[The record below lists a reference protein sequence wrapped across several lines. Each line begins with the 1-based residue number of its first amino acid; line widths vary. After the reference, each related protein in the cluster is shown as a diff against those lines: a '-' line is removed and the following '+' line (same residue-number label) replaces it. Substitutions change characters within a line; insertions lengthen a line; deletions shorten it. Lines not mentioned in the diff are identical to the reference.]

1 MKRAWLATVTLLMSC
16 HNTPPHSWALSSSAG
31 STDLDAR
38 HPLPTGGSYAPA
50 DARPVFPAG
59 WYYPAGARAEFAAHA
74 MVASEAPLATDAGL
88 EVMRAGGNAVDAA
101 VAVGFALAV
110 VYPQAGNIG
119 GGGYMV
125 IHLADG
131 RDATIDYREV
141 APAASSRDMFLDAAG
156 KLTDDRLVGPRAS
169 GVPGAVAGLVAAQ
182 AKYGA
187 LKLADVMAPA
197 IRYARE
203 GIAVDA
209 DLASSLSSHRE
220 YLSQGRATEVF
231 FRDGAPLQQGARL
244 RQEALARTLSAIARD
259 GADGFYRGEV
269 AGHIASELHALGG
282 LVTEQDLAGYAPVWR
297 EPLRNSF
304 RGYRVIGMP
313 PSSSGGITVAETMNI
328 LAGYPTL
335 AAWGTPEYAHILS
348 AAFQRAFI
356 DRNSKLAD
364 PAFAPVPVALLISRE
379 HADRWRATI
388 EPNRATPTPALAG
401 MLREGMETTHYSVVD
416 AMGNAVA
423 TTTTLNELYGSA
435 VYLARSGFFLNDELD
450 DFAAA
455 PGQANM
461 FGLVQGE
468 ANAIAPGKRPLSAMS
483 PTIVL
488 DADGKVFMVAG
499 ARGGPRIIT
508 GTTQVLLNVLEHHM
522 TLADAVSAPRIHHQ
536 ALPDV
541 IGFEQ
546 RGLDAASLQALTGF
560 GYTVKERTN
569 VGVVE
574 AILRVRGGWQGV
586 ADPRAGGKASGY

>member
-1 MKRAWLATVTLLMSC
+1 MRRAWILPLTLVMSC
-16 HNTPPHSWALSSSAG
+16 HNTPPHSWAISSSSG

-38 HPLPTGGSYAPA
+38 HPLPAGGEYAPA
-50 DARPVFPAG
+50 NAHPTFPAG
-59 WYYPAGARAEFAAHA
+59 WYYPSGARAEFAAHA
-74 MVASEAPLATDAGL
+74 MIATEAPLATEAGL
-88 EVMRAGGNAVDAA
+88 EVLRAGGNAVDAA
-101 VAVGFALAV
+101 VAVGFALSV

-141 APAASSRDMFLDAAG
+141 APAAATRDMFLGPDG
-156 KLTDDRLVGPRAS
+156 KLTNDRLVGPRAS

-182 AKYGA
+182 QKFGA
-187 LKLADVMAPA
+187 LKLAAVMAPA
-197 IRYARE
+197 IRYARD
-203 GIAVDA
+203 GITVDS
-209 DLASSLSSHRE
+209 DLASSLASHRE
-220 YLSQGRATEVF
+220 YLSQGLATRVF
-231 FRDGAPLQQGARL
+231 FRDGAPLVAGATL
-244 RQEALARTLSAIARD
+244 KQEALARTLTSIAQH

-269 AGHIASELHALGG
+269 AQRIAGELHAAGG
-282 LVTEQDLAGYAPVWR
+282 LITEQDLAAYKPIWR
-297 EPLRNSF
+297 EPLRNTF

-328 LAGYPTL
+328 LAGYDSLP
-335 AAWGTPEYAHILS
+335 AWGTPEYTHLLS

-364 PAFAPVPVALLISRE
+364 PAFVPVPVDLLISRE

-388 EPNRATPTPALAG
+388 EPRRATPTPTLAG
-401 MLREGMETTHYSVVD
+401 MLREGSETTHYSVVD
-416 AMGNAVA
+416 AQGNGVA

-435 VYLARSGFFLNDELD
+435 VYLADAGFFLNDELD
-450 DFAAA
+450 DFATA
-455 PGQANM
+455 PGEANM

-468 ANAIAPGKRPLSAMS
+468 ANAVAPGKRPLSAMS

-488 DADGKVFMVAG
+488 DPEGNLFMVAG

-508 GTTQVLLNVLEHHM
+508 GTTQVLLNVLVHHM

-541 IGFEQ
+541 MGFEQ
-546 RGLDAASLQALTGF
+546 RGLDVPAIQALTSF

-574 AILRVRGGWQGV
+574 SILRVRGGWQGV
-586 ADPRAGGKASGY
+586 ADPRAGGLAKGY